1 MNNAHKLLAR
11 YIVCDYV
18 AANIAWMLFIAI
30 RYYLTKDSIYMQDVK
45 SLWQYMQFRD
55 VYRGQ
60 ILFPILMVFIFYL
73 SGYYNTVYFKS
84 RLQEFLT
91 TLFSSF
97 IVAII
102 SYFIILINDNF
113 VERQRNYE
121 LIASMWGIIFIC
133 VYLPRFLT
141 TRSIMKKIQHGHIC
155 FRTLIIGL
163 NQSTVAV
170 KNAIKNSRY
179 SMGYKIVGVIPFDN
193 EPPGDEFDLPVFKM
207 SDLDEICRNQNIQN
221 IIIAT
226 ENRDN
231 KTTLNLINRLFRYD
245 IPIKVAPELYD
256 IITSRVR
263 HVNII
268 EEPFINI
275 TQNAMPEWQ
284 KSVKRALDIV
294 VSVIALICLSPF
306 FLLIALLIKHDS
318 KGPVLYRQERIGM
331 RGKTFHIYKF
341 RTMVANAESDRKP
354 QLTSEN
360 DPRITKIGHF
370 LRKYRIDETPQFWNV
385 VKGDMSIVGPRP
397 ERRYFADKIIDTA
410 PYYAL
415 TYQVRPGI
423 TSWGMVKFGYAQN
436 VDEMIER
443 SKYDLIY
450 LENMSLLVDIKIIIY
465 TIKTVLTG
473 KGM

>member
-30 RYYLTKDSIYMQDVK
+30 RYYLTKDSIYMQDVE
-45 SLWQYMQFRD
+45 SLWQYMQFRN

-193 EPPGDEFDLPVFKM
+193 ETPGDEFDLPVFKM

-256 IITSRVR
+256 IIRSIPYNVQPDRGSEASPDYALEVKSSDGNRTAAVLYCMDSNSYSAIDDVGGYAWLNSDQVDWYRSQSGR
-263 HVNII
+263 YTDLNGGQPLPALAFFHI
-268 EEPFINI
+268 PL
-275 TQNAMPEWQ
+275 PEYNCAA
-284 KSVKRALDIV
+284 SDERAVLRGIRMEK
-294 VSVIALICLSPF
+294 AC
-306 FLLIALLIKHDS
+306 A
-318 KGPVLYRQERIGM
+318 PVLNTGM
-331 RGKTFHIYKF
+331 FAAMK
-341 RTMVANAESDRKP
+341 ESGDVMGVFVGHDHDNDYTVMWHGILLGYGRYTGGDTVYNHLP
-354 QLTSEN
+354 NGARVIVLEEDSRSFTTWIDLAGGETVSETVFP
-360 DPRITKIGHF
+360 DS
-370 LRKYRIDETPQFWNV
+370 Y
-385 VKGDMSIVGPRP
+385 
-397 ERRYFADKIIDTA
+397 
-410 PYYAL
+410 
-415 TYQVRPGI
+415 
-423 TSWGMVKFGYAQN
+423 
-436 VDEMIER
+436 
-443 SKYDLIY
+443 
-450 LENMSLLVDIKIIIY
+450 IKD
-465 TIKTVLTG
+465 
-473 KGM
+473 